1 MTNLAMMGAK
11 EKTRAQTGYWYKGL
25 RRISDG
31 YKPKAE
37 AKRHEAMPKPE
48 VPSDR
53 VEWDS
58 GGELGNGPYAG
69 PDPHSAGP

>member
-1 MTNLAMMGAK
+1 MTNLAMTGAK

-31 YKPKAE
+31 YEPKAE

-48 VPSDR
+48 VPSDG
-53 VEWDS
+53 VERDS
-58 GGELGNGPYAG
+58 GGESGHGAQAG
-69 PDPHSAGP
+69 RDRETK